1 MLSNILIFQIIYHIL
16 LALILTFFLEYFI
29 IVKILNIPIKLFIF
43 TNILTN
49 VTANII
55 IIIYD
60 LIVAYCDLPSYLTS
74 NRFIIVV
81 ILECIVFAV
90 ESMIFLS
97 CYKYKKVLKVVAF
110 TLFANFLSAYVGSN
124 IIKLI

>member
-1 MLSNILIFQIIYHIL
+1 MLSNILIFQITYHIS
-16 LALILTFFLEYFI
+16 LALILTIFLEYFI

-60 LIVAYCDLPSYLTS
+60 LIVAYCDLPSYFTS

-81 ILECIVFAV
+81 ILECIVFAA

-97 CYKYKKVLKVVAF
+97 YYKHKKVLKVVAF

-124 IIKLI
+124 ILKLI